1 MIDFNFPAMVTKTVV
16 YDLLTGGAHPVT
28 SLVIIVT
35 YRHIARI
42 INFGNAAEI
51 LGGRY
56 GSFKLLD
63 EAQVNSP
70 TKVLMSKVNKLL
82 RIYYTLCYS

>member
-1 MIDFNFPAMVTKTVV
+1 M
-16 YDLLTGGAHPVT
+16 
-28 SLVIIVT
+28 
-35 YRHIARI
+35 
-42 INFGNAAEI
+42 GNAAEI

-70 TKVLMSKVNKLL
+70 TTKVLVSEVNKLL
-82 RIYYTLCYS
+82 PIYYTLPVTSAALLQLNVGLSQQCA